1 MICMAS
7 IGGSVPGIPSIRII
21 SPWFTAGVYTA
32 VTWSFLAPTIPKLTF
47 YVAETNY
54 LYTVYI
60 CLRSTFQLSVMS
72 QLYRQPCLFVIKGEH
87 TNVFFSPKIANLQIL
102 GITFKLFYFN

>member
-7 IGGSVPGIPSIRII
+7 IGGSVPGIPDIRII
-21 SPWFTAGVYTA
+21 FPWFTAGVYTA

-54 LYTVYI
+54 LYMYTFAYTQLFN
-60 CLRSTFQLSVMS
+60 CLMS
-72 QLYRQPCLFVIKGEH
+72 QLYRQLCLFFIKGKH
-87 TNVFFSPKIANLQIL
+87 ANVFFSPKIANLQIL
-102 GITFKLFYFN
+102 GIIF

>member
-1 MICMAS
+1 MANF
-7 IGGSVPGIPSIRII
+7 GGSVPGIPDIRII

-60 CLRSTFQLSVMS
+60 CLHSTIQLSVMS
-72 QLYRQPCLFVIKGEH
+72 QLYLATMSFFIRVEH
-87 TNVFFSPKIANLQIL
+87 ANVFFSPKIANLQIL
-102 GITFKLFYFN
+102 GIMF

>member
-1 MICMAS
+1 MAS
-7 IGGSVPGIPSIRII
+7 IGGSVPGIPYIRII

-32 VTWSFLAPTIPKLTF
+32 VTWGFLAPTIPKLTF

-60 CLRSTFQLSVMS
+60 CLHSTLQLSDVPVVPAAMS
-72 QLYRQPCLFVIKGEH
+72 LNILSMSRSFVLRC
-87 TNVFFSPKIANLQIL
+87 N
-102 GITFKLFYFN
+102 FN